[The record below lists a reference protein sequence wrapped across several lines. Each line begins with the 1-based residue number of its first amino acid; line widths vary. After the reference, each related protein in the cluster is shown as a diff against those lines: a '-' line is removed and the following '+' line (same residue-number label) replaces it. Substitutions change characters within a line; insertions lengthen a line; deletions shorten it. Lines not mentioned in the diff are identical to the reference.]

1 MIPGR
6 DNKIDNIRKRK
17 NINNKGKTH
26 TLIILFLG
34 HKIFLCNSFDTL
46 LNLGDLEVMILE
58 EKKSTKE
65 DILDLD
71 LNLPKNIKNIIKI
84 TEIINKE
91 DKEVE
96 AKINSEDREVE
107 VKINKKRQKI
117 IEVYQM
123 IEKMSHKS
131 KIKNDKTQLSI

>member
-26 TLIILFLG
+26 SLIILFLG

-91 DKEVE
+91 DKGVE
-96 AKINSEDREVE
+96 AKINSEDKEVE
-107 VKINKKRQKI
+107 VKINKKKPEI
-117 IEVYQM
+117 IEVYPT
-123 IEKMSHKS
+123 IERMSLIL
-131 KIKNDKTQLSI
+131 KIKNDKTKLLI